1 MGVNKIFKR
10 CVNQMLKLGR
20 LNLIYKMRAAKS
32 FVKIGGGG
40 NLVFKGKPESDDK
53 SGEAKSDV

>member
-10 CVNQMLKLGR
+10 WVNQMLKLGR

-32 FVKIGGGG
+32 FVKIGGG